1 MAVECVTIA
10 EELVSS
16 PRESVWLAS
25 MRHRDLHLFN
35 HMYHVL
41 SLNMILRRGFFFFFP
56 EWLNFKCSVLSQ
68 SVGPVLGWV
77 SPEGNLDMRV
87 HMCVAYLEGGLC
99 QHLRGVWASE
109 AGTERL
115 ETVRKERIPQNVL

>member
-1 MAVECVTIA
+1 MVGIHETQRPSFVQSH
-10 EELVSS
+10 VSCTFS
-16 PRESVWLAS
+16 EYDPTSW
-25 MRHRDLHLFN
+25 
-35 HMYHVL
+35 
-41 SLNMILRRGFFFFFP
+41 IFFFFP

-77 SPEGNLDMRV
+77 SPEANLDMRV
-87 HMCVAYLEGGLC
+87 HVCVAYLEGGLC